1 MEDGKDKLVPT
12 AGTRNFS
19 RNAAKYFDEVI
30 YCEVKNKKHIAGSST
45 LYNGNI
51 LTGSR
56 TGSVLESQAE
66 PSLIPIFKGEVK
78 PTNQAAQT
86 PASAQ
91 VAAATTNLSSRL
103 SQLTGAKKT

>member
-19 RNAAKYFDEVI
+19 RNSAKYFDEVI
-30 YCEVKNKKHIAGSST
+30 YCEIKNKRHIAASST

-56 TGSVLESQAE
+56 SGSVLESQENA
-66 PSLIPIFKGEVK
+66 SLIPIFKGEKVIA
-78 PTNQAAQT
+78 PSIVNTNT
-86 PASAQ
+86 PATKAQ
-91 VAAATTNLSSRL
+91 PNLADRL
-103 SQLTGAKKT
+103 SQLQAGQK